1 MWWGVGADFLFS
13 AKSIFNP
20 LFKGIFWE
28 NKKDMKKFKKEYEL
42 KDIIPLLSEDSLKV
56 ASGMIEDALF
66 MQEQLALLRETI
78 KKEGVSE
85 NYQYGSKQTAAMTSY
100 LQIQKQYGVIIKY
113 LTELI
118 PKESKNSASA
128 NLLDWVNN
136 N

>member
-1 MWWGVGADFLFS
+1 
-13 AKSIFNP
+13 
-20 LFKGIFWE
+20 
-28 NKKDMKKFKKEYEL
+28 MKKFKKEYEL

>member
-1 MWWGVGADFLFS
+1 
-13 AKSIFNP
+13 
-20 LFKGIFWE
+20 
-28 NKKDMKKFKKEYEL
+28 MKKSSKTYEL

-66 MQEQLALLRETI
+66 MQNQLAILRETI

-113 LTELI
+113 LTELM
-118 PKESKNSASA
+118 PKDNKTAANK
-128 NLLDWVNN
+128 NLLDWVNEN
-136 N
+136 